1 VVPASGHVS
10 RTGAPWLPAGVWEI
24 ANTASDHFFPPAP
37 EVLGYLGH
45 ITSSCPAGQNHIA
58 STQPDPLTRTDILG
72 YRELY
77 AALNLLSPV

>member
-1 VVPASGHVS
+1 MVPASGHLS
-10 RTGAPWLPAGVWEI
+10 RTGALRLLAGVWEI

-37 EVLGYLGH
+37 EVLSYPGH
-45 ITSSCPAGQNHIA
+45 ITSSLSRGQNRIA
-58 STQPDPLTRTDILG
+58 GTHPDPLTRIDILG